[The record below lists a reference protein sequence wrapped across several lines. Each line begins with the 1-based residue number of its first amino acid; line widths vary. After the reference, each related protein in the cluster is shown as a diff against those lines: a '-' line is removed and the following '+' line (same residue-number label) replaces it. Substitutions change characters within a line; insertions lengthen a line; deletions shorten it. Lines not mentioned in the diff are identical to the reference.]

1 MAMQIMIGIK
11 KGTEVFFDEKQ
22 KLVNYTD
29 TIKEICNNYFE
40 EMNFTEDGE
49 EITYSVIESN
59 IFDKVMQLICEKQES
74 IINEI
79 RNVRG
84 NEERNDIV
92 NRLNDYILIMSI
104 FVNAISLSKQN
115 RDVVIVLV

>member
-59 IFDKVMQLICEKQES
+59 IFDKVMQLICEK
-74 IINEI
+74 
-79 RNVRG
+79 
-84 NEERNDIV
+84 
-92 NRLNDYILIMSI
+92 
-104 FVNAISLSKQN
+104 A
-115 RDVVIVLV
+115 